1 MRTGEMKMRIKKYF
15 LPCFLPI
22 IAVLSFV
29 LIAPAFAEMKKVD
42 EAELARANAS
52 VTGEAVPDQI
62 IGVEKG
68 AGSPETWKASG
79 TNTGDAVLSPPVS
92 TESAFMS
99 LNINGQETFKFGI
112 SGMNSN
118 VTGGVISSAKFHY

>member
-1 MRTGEMKMRIKKYF
+1 
-15 LPCFLPI
+15 
-22 IAVLSFV
+22 
-29 LIAPAFAEMKKVD
+29 MKKVD

-68 AGSPETWKASG
+68 AVSPETWKASG

-92 TESAFMS
+92 TESAFVS
-99 LNINGQETFKFGI
+99 LNITGQETFKFGI
-112 SGMNSN
+112 TGVNST
-118 VTGGVISSAKFHY
+118 VTGGVITSSKFHY

>member
-1 MRTGEMKMRIKKYF
+1 MKMMKMRIKKYF

-29 LIAPAFAEMKKVD
+29 LIAPAADMEKVD
-42 EAELARANAS
+42 DAELAQVNAS

-62 IGVEKG
+62 VGVEKD
-68 AGSPETWKASG
+68 AVSPETWKASG
-79 TNTGDAVLSPPVS
+79 TNTGDAVFSPSVS
-92 TESAFMS
+92 TESAFVS

-112 SGMNSN
+112 SG
-118 VTGGVISSAKFHY
+118 VTATVPAGVLSSAKFH

>member
-1 MRTGEMKMRIKKYF
+1 MKMMKMRIKKYF
-15 LPCFLPI
+15 LPCFLPV

-52 VTGEAVPDQI
+52 VTGASVPEQI
-62 IGVEKG
+62 IGVEKDVV
-68 AGSPETWKASG
+68 SPETWKASG
-79 TNTGDAVLSPPVS
+79 TNNTGDAVLSPPVS